1 MVVVGSTRNYV
12 CRLGTLWF
20 CYKYVEKFTTN
31 PGTCQLCGMGV
42 LILLGHNCGTPGSNK
57 NYLVPYLL
65 KYAYK
70 VYRQQ
75 EERMMECKF
84 EGLKPLPVKLQTTL
98 IYVEVFGTG

>member
-1 MVVVGSTRNYV
+1 
-12 CRLGTLWF
+12 
-20 CYKYVEKFTTN
+20 
-31 PGTCQLCGMGV
+31 MGF
-42 LILLGHNCGTPGSNK
+42 ILLLGQNCGTPRSHK
-57 NYLVPYLL
+57 NPLVPYLL
-65 KYAYK
+65 QYAYK